1 MDIYMLNT
9 RNITKCHKL
18 IFFRHFLL
26 LSYFRA
32 ALQAGF
38 PHVTWRSPTFG
49 GGANWISQLGHF
61 FILTLL

>member
-9 RNITKCHKL
+9 RNITKYHKL

-38 PHVTWRSPTFG
+38 PHVTWPHRL
-49 GGANWISQLGHF
+49 LGEG
-61 FILTLL
+61 

>member
-9 RNITKCHKL
+9 RNITKYHKL

-38 PHVTWRSPTFG
+38 PHVTWRSP
-49 GGANWISQLGHF
+49 I
-61 FILTLL
+61 FILILL